1 MGRKRE
7 TEHLKPGEEREL
19 KGLAKENPWQYKNNL
34 VRLQRRDGVE
44 YHIDIVRRD
53 GKVFFKR
60 ENT

>member
-7 TEHLKPGEEREL
+7 VEHLKPGEEREL

-44 YHIDIVRRD
+44 YHIDVVRRD

-60 ENT
+60 S

>member
-7 TEHLKPGEEREL
+7 VQHLKPGEEREL

-34 VRLQRRDGVE
+34 VRLQRKDGIE
-44 YHIDIVRRD
+44 YEIEIHRRD

-60 ENT
+60 A